1 MTRTLQGV
9 PLAFVIVLA
18 AGGPAAAQAST
29 ATVDLRASLISALTI
44 TPETPLSFGTIIPLQ
59 FEAAVVTVSP
69 DGLLTSSAPVTA
81 PSGVPPA
88 PGPFR
93 VTGQANAFFQI
104 ALPTGGTITSGSASM
119 RLSDF
124 IQAVEGG
131 QAGPGLG
138 QLDASGRRTFYVGA
152 TLTVNPEQPAG
163 EYVGT
168 YPVTVRYQ

>member
-1 MTRTLQGV
+1 MTRARLGL
-9 PLAFVIVLA
+9 PLALLVLA

-29 ATVDLRASLISALTI
+29 ATVDLRASLISALTL
-44 TPETPLSFGTIIPLQ
+44 TAESPLSFGTIIPLQ
-59 FEAAVVTVSP
+59 FETATVTVSP
-69 DGLLTSSAPVTA
+69 AGLVTSSSAVTG
-81 PSGVPPA
+81 PGRETPA

-104 ALPTGGTITSGSASM
+104 ALPTAGTIVSGNASM

-124 IQAVEGG
+124 VQAVEGG
-131 QAGPGLG
+131 EAGPNLG

-152 TLTVNPEQPAG
+152 TLTVNPDQPAG